1 MKPIKMPKEER
12 ELLIE
17 QIQEYFEIERGET
30 LGHLAADSMLD
41 FFMSTLSPHLYN
53 QALADCR
60 QLVTQ
65 RMVSLEEDI
74 YALEQKVKTV
84 R

>member
-1 MKPIKMPKEER
+1 MKPMKFPKEQR

-17 QIQEYFEIERGET
+17 QIQEYFEVERGET
-30 LGHLAADSMLD
+30 LGHLAADNMLD
-41 FFMSTLSPHLYN
+41 FFMAQIGPHVYN
-53 QALADCR
+53 QALDDCR

-65 RMVSLEEDI
+65 RMVSIEEDI
-74 YALEQKVKTV
+74 YALEQKIKPT

>member
-1 MKPIKMPKEER
+1 MKPMKFPKEQR
-12 ELLIE
+12 ELLIG
-17 QIQEYFEIERGET
+17 QIQEYFEKERGET
-30 LGHLAADSMLD
+30 LGHLAADSMLE
-41 FFMSTLSPHLYN
+41 FFMSNLSPYIYN
-53 QALADCR
+53 HALDDCR

-74 YALEQKVKTV
+74 YALEQKLKPV